1 MMQGLKLLMVLIY
14 ILGSLCV
21 TGGLLRL
28 LKVGAP
34 LWVVLAVG
42 FLAWLVLT
50 WVFVKSARRF
60 DD

>member
-14 ILGSLCV
+14 ILGSLFV
-21 TGGLLRL
+21 TDGLLRL